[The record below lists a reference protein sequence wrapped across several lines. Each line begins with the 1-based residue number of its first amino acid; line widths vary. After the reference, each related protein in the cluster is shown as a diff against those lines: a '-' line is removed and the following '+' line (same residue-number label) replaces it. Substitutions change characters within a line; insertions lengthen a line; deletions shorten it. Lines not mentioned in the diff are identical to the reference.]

1 MSGDMTGPLSGMPDG
16 NTSNALVAN
25 ACLPAGKRPNKTI
38 CISGFNDTRSFVA
51 WLREYCPGGLMAQLK
66 GEKMIVRST
75 AGGFRAAVSALR
87 SLDGEKGVNFNTFT
101 LPEDRYE
108 RLLVN
113 KQGRGMPDVVAT
125 ELESL
130 NNRTQ
135 GVT

>member
-1 MSGDMTGPLSGMPDG
+1 MSTGPLSGMPDG
-16 NTSNALVAN
+16 TTSKAQLAN
-25 ACLPAGKRPNKTI
+25 ACLPAGERPNKI
-38 CISGFNDTRSFVA
+38 IISGFSDTRSFVA

-75 AGGFRAAVSALR
+75 AGGFRAAVRALR
-87 SLDGEKGVNFNTFT
+87 SLDGEEGVNFNTFT